1 MPLLAFETVCA
12 KCNSPLFLFGDN
24 DLLSVQLKK
33 VYGEPHTE
41 KCTAPDAEELNNVY
55 V

>member
-1 MPLLAFETVCA
+1 MIQGAVALS
-12 KCNSPLFLFGDN
+12 NSPLFLFGDN